1 MEILKKSWK
10 LESSKEYEPCF
21 FFFES
26 EYFSY
31 LCKLF
36 YSVCDFLSLLHK
48 SETLTRSQHEREA
61 EEHKELWEAEVRAR
75 TKLGSKVK

>member
-10 LESSKEYEPCF
+10 VLEVEELKRVRTLF

-31 LCKLF
+31 LSELI
-36 YSVCDFLSLLHK
+36 YSVCDILSLL
-48 SETLTRSQHEREA
+48 R
-61 EEHKELWEAEVRAR
+61 
-75 TKLGSKVK
+75 

>member
-10 LESSKEYEPCF
+10 VLEVGELKRVRTL

-31 LCKLF
+31 LSELI
-36 YSVCDFLSLLHK
+36 YSVCDFLSLLH
-48 SETLTRSQHEREA
+48 
-61 EEHKELWEAEVRAR
+61 
-75 TKLGSKVK
+75 